1 MFLEN
6 KLLKSIWKLFW
17 IFKVKAQFIKCGYFF
32 AFFLPRVSSSVFL
45 LHFFFCISSDVFILL
60 YFVNT
65 VFLLLYFFW
74 CIYSTVFCL
83 YCISSTVFLLLYFFY
98 CILLMY
104 LLYCISSSL
113 FLLLYPTQCFL
124 LLCFPTLFDNFPT
137 FPSLYFL
144 HCRFYKAT
152 NRFGICENTL
162 ESIQSHNQFYH
173 TSTHITSHNQFYHTS
188 THITSH
194 NDAYITQLS
203 SHHTVILTLH
213 NYTHHRRKKH
223 WLYLTKPGF

>member
-1 MFLEN
+1 M
-6 KLLKSIWKLFW
+6 W
-17 IFKVKAQFIKCGYFF
+17 IFLCLFPASC
-32 AFFLPRVSSSVFL
+32 
-45 LHFFFCISSDVFILL
+45 FFFCISSA
-60 YFVNT
+60 
-65 VFLLLYFFW
+65 FLLLYFFW
-74 CIYSTVFCL
+74 CIYSTVFCQ

-104 LLYCISSSL
+104 LLYCISSTL

-173 TSTHITSHNQFYHTS
+173 TSTHITSHN
-188 THITSH
+188 
-194 NDAYITQLS
+194 DAYIKQLS